1 MIETLIWRRVWGM
14 LIIPNASGCV
24 KQTRLMND
32 ELFTRSFLSLL
43 KRSQRVMVSTGA
55 GISVE
60 SGAPTFRSTEGLWK
74 DFKPEEYAT
83 PEAFDENPKKVWEF
97 YQWRRQKYKNM
108 QPNAGHIA
116 IADLERMFPH
126 FWLFTQNVDGLHQK
140 AGSKNVYELHG
151 SIWRAKCM
159 REQNVFPFLETPLPE
174 LPPRCQCG
182 ALLRPD
188 VVWFG
193 EALPQEMIDQAMR
206 EAATCELFFLI
217 GTSATVQPAAS
228 LAWIAHENGAIV
240 VEINP
245 ESTPATEIA
254 HESFR
259 GNAGLILPQLVEA
272 LRAHH
277 EENSSTH

>member
-1 MIETLIWRRVWGM
+1 
-14 LIIPNASGCV
+14 
-24 KQTRLMND
+24 MND

-55 GISVE
+55 GISAE
-60 SGAPTFRSTEGLWK
+60 SGGRTFRGLNGLWK
-74 DFKPEEYAT
+74 DFNPEEYAT
-83 PEAFDENPKKVWEF
+83 PEAFDANPKKVWEF
-97 YQWRRQKYKNM
+97 YEWRRQKYQTLN
-108 QPNAGHIA
+108 PNPGHLA
-116 IADLERMFPH
+116 LVDLEKMFPH

-140 AGSKNVYELHG
+140 AGSKNLYELHG
-151 SIWRAKCM
+151 SLWRAKCLFEGIS
-159 REQNVFPFLETPLPE
+159 RPLLETPLPE
-174 LPPRCQCG
+174 LPPLCECG

-193 EALPQEMIDQAMR
+193 EALSEDLIEMAM
-206 EAATCELFFLI
+206 EKANMCEVFFLI

-245 ESTPATEIA
+245 EPTQATEIA

-259 GNAGLILPQLVEA
+259 GNAGYILPQLVEA
-272 LRAHH
+272 LRVHN
-277 EENSSTH
+277 EENSSAY